1 MTTANVND
9 AKSLNSLPMLPKATY
24 VVDRA
29 YNNYRWYYSLDQQ
42 GSTFVGRMKIN
53 ARYRVAKTLTPVGE
67 GILGDEVIELTTE
80 RAKKD
85 CPIPLRRVTFIRATD
100 NKKLVFISNDFKR
113 TAEEIAALYKQR
125 WEIELFF
132 KWIKQNLKIKRFM
145 GRNEN
150 SVLIQVLV
158 AMIAYL
164 LLRLTQIT
172 SYCSLSLQQISRL
185 IAINLTTRISMLAL
199 LHPSPDPGTIK
210 KMDSKQLLLR
220 LADA

>member
-1 MTTANVND
+1 
-9 AKSLNSLPMLPKATY
+9 
-24 VVDRA
+24 
-29 YNNYRWYYSLDQQ
+29 
-42 GSTFVGRMKIN
+42 
-53 ARYRVAKTLTPVGE
+53 
-67 GILGDEVIELTTE
+67 
-80 RAKKD
+80 
-85 CPIPLRRVTFIRATD
+85 
-100 NKKLVFISNDFKR
+100 
-113 TAEEIAALYKQR
+113 
-125 WEIELFF
+125 
-132 KWIKQNLKIKRFM
+132 M

-185 IAINLTTRISMLAL
+185 IAINLTARTSLLAL